1 MWYFIIIVLNLTLAT
16 RWKCQASVGRLD
28 YGWHCDF
35 CQDWEVKW
43 SWIYRP
49 HAVSALTM
57 AVLRDCCCH
66 RINQWRRDVT
76 PVYIWTVSCELW
88 AVNHLYIPC
97 NCEPCAVSCEFET
110 TINCGPVNYPPSK
123 ERHHRRDWQS
133 LKGIKNMSFRGKRK
147 EKWLKLMTFD
157 W

>member
-1 MWYFIIIVLNLTLAT
+1 MCTSVRIAGPVRTPPRWCRLRSIQASKLPLYVCYYLIWVLNLTLAT

-110 TINCGPVNYPPSK
+110 TINCGPVN
-123 ERHHRRDWQS
+123 
-133 LKGIKNMSFRGKRK
+133 
-147 EKWLKLMTFD
+147 
-157 W
+157 